1 IDRKCDAYLGL
12 HETLKRWLVFLPLV
26 AELRDG
32 AMRERHWA
40 ELLRVVHAQS
50 TEISNE
56 MPLKTI
62 EQLQLWSFQGPVE
75 EITDRAKQEAVMEK
89 TLQMLE
95 ATWSEVPFD
104 LERHKDTDV
113 VLLNTTEENF
123 EMLEEH
129 LVHCQNMITS

>member
-1 IDRKCDAYLGL
+1 
-12 HETLKRWLVFLPLV
+12 
-26 AELRDG
+26 
-32 AMRERHWA
+32 
-40 ELLRVVHAQS
+40 
-50 TEISNE
+50 

-129 LVHCQNMITS
+129 LVHCQNMITSR